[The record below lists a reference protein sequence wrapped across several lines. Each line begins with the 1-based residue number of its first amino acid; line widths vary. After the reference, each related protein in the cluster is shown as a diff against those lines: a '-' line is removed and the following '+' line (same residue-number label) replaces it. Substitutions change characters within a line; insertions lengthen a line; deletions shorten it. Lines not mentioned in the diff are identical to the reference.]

1 MKTIHKSMTQLIEQ
15 TDHQIYLDLLNKDIS
30 ARRLP
35 LDIKKEVIDK
45 SIRTAELFVAELLNT
60 YGEMQVS
67 RYALKL
73 EVPIM
78 LEKTSESNY
87 YNYLGLFREK
97 DHSIVVNMSTISVIS
112 KIVKNLALEE
122 IIDIGKIKDV
132 VVAHEL
138 FHYFE
143 FKHPEAYTNQRVID
157 AKVLGLFKTKSKLL
171 AASEIA
177 AIHFSKIITG
187 LKHTPIVYDRVYA
200 LGKKLN

>member
-1 MKTIHKSMTQLIEQ
+1 MTQLIEQ

-97 DHSIVVNMSTISVIS
+97 DHSIVVNMSTISAIS

-122 IIDIGKIKDV
+122 IIDIEKIKDV

-143 FKHPEAYTNQRVID
+143 LKHPEAYTNQRVID

-187 LKHTPIVYDRVYA
+187 LKHTPIVYDRIYA